1 MTSAKAEIKFPKYK
15 QSSLKR
21 FGIAFQAFMMSNIQI
36 DDLGKRFFKF
46 KNQDEEW
53 KVKYFNSEKRLF
65 RFIRKNNP
73 KDCYFSISKFL
84 DKKAA
89 DKSEA
94 PIVISKD
101 VVIDVDDTTYQNSI
115 SIVEE
120 FEGNIDYI
128 LQTSENSLQIKIRD
142 LEEGEV
148 INRLDKINA
157 DYCSAVFKDKKRV
170 CRVPLSIHKSGFK
183 TRFLDENLSGFKG
196 VDEKEIKKVKEQ
208 QKFYYRF
215 LRQKIHGTKDRY
227 VLAYK
232 HPIINEG
239 RIKYLQRRNLGDCYI
254 LHYPGEEY
262 HIIFPKAIQHS
273 QLKKLQKSQQ
283 FIRISKERGVN
294 GIVLKK
300 EPILYKIIESDAAGY
315 YSFPHMEF
323 LRKLGAKKMYAYEI
337 GKKDSGQMGGWQRG
351 GKI

>member
-170 CRVPLSIHKSGFK
+170 CRVP
-183 TRFLDENLSGFKG
+183 
-196 VDEKEIKKVKEQ
+196 
-208 QKFYYRF
+208 
-215 LRQKIHGTKDRY
+215 
-227 VLAYK
+227 
-232 HPIINEG
+232 
-239 RIKYLQRRNLGDCYI
+239 
-254 LHYPGEEY
+254 
-262 HIIFPKAIQHS
+262 
-273 QLKKLQKSQQ
+273 
-283 FIRISKERGVN
+283 
-294 GIVLKK
+294 
-300 EPILYKIIESDAAGY
+300 
-315 YSFPHMEF
+315 
-323 LRKLGAKKMYAYEI
+323 
-337 GKKDSGQMGGWQRG
+337 
-351 GKI
+351 